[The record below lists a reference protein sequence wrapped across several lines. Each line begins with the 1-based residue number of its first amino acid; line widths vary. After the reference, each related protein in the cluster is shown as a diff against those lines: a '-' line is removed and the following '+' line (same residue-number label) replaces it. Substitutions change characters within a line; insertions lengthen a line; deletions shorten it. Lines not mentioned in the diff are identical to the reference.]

1 MALWVDI
8 AGYKGMY
15 QISDEGDVKS
25 FHARDKNGR
34 ILKPGKRGRGN
45 CKYAFVVLTDGEK
58 IKHHSVHR
66 LVAETFLANPE
77 RLPEVNHKDENT
89 MNNCVENL
97 EWCNR
102 QYNAE
107 YSKNKKV
114 GQYKGDEKIAEYKS
128 ILYASEMT
136 GICRTAISNVLN
148 GWAHTAGGYVWKY
161 EKRKVE

>member
-15 QISDEGDVKS
+15 QIIDEGDVKS

-45 CKYAFVVLTDGEK
+45 CKYAFVVLTDGK
-58 IKHHSVHR
+58 
-66 LVAETFLANPE
+66 
-77 RLPEVNHKDENT
+77 
-89 MNNCVENL
+89 
-97 EWCNR
+97 
-102 QYNAE
+102 
-107 YSKNKKV
+107 
-114 GQYKGDEKIAEYKS
+114 
-128 ILYASEMT
+128 
-136 GICRTAISNVLN
+136 SNVLN